1 MNIFGTHHHAFSY
14 IYFALDI
21 AILIYFLLVITRRSQ
36 VSVHLVFP
44 ADRPP
49 VLSAIDHAQGDC
61 VASDLQWRQAETERR
76 KRNMMYPINVA
87 RNVAR
92 TAANTSRVLV
102 SDIELLPSV
111 RLASSFMEMV
121 HQRPPKV
128 GVVFVLPVFEIESG
142 EPPPATKRELLA
154 ASRAGLA
161 VYFHRWTFFYNFDT
175 ECFEFKI
182 SFSSSFLLSLARI
195 KQTKMC
201 ILKYQISKVSSVAG
215 SSVHTASDFPD

>member
-1 MNIFGTHHHAFSY
+1 MFRNNS
-14 IYFALDI
+14 
-21 AILIYFLLVITRRSQ
+21 RSQ

-44 ADRPP
+44 ASQPP
-49 VLSAIDHAQGDC
+49 VLGAIDYGQGDC

-87 RNVAR
+87 RNVAKM
-92 TAANTSRVLV
+92 TANTSRVLV

-111 RLASSFMEMV
+111 RLASGFMEMV

-128 GVVFVLPVFEIESG
+128 GVVFVLPVFEIESN

-161 VYFHRWTFFYNFDT
+161 VYFHR
-175 ECFEFKI
+175 
-182 SFSSSFLLSLARI
+182 
-195 KQTKMC
+195 
-201 ILKYQISKVSSVAG
+201 
-215 SSVHTASDFPD
+215 